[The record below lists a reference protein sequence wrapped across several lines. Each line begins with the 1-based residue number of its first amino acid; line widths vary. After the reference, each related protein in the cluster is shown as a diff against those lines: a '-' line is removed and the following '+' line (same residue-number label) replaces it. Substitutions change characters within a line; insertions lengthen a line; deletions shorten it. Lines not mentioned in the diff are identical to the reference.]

1 MAKYV
6 LGKKQSSKN
15 EDFVKAW
22 NNIEQLISRE
32 EAERLVANAVSDIKA
47 KTAGK
52 NVAYAWS
59 GGKDSLALQVVCER
73 AGINKCVL
81 CTASKIE
88 YPGFVDWCKAHAPK
102 GLTIVDNPK
111 LDIKYVADHPD
122 MLFPVN
128 SKYAAQWFHI
138 LQHRGQAIY
147 FKEQHLGKTEGEV
160 RIMRGL
166 TDKQKLKIVIE
177 DNKIQSMSYVDF
189 TKIEEIIKEVGELD
203 IIGFGTDYLDA
214 IINESLKDNM
224 GVDFSQPVP
233 KPQSNEK
240 QVEDIPQEKRDDQ
253 DEERDDIESGMQPAR
268 TMICP
273 HCGKE
278 IIL

>member
-6 LGKKQSSKN
+6 LGKKQTSRN

-32 EAERLVANAVSDIKA
+32 EAERLVADAVSDIKA

-81 CTASKIE
+81 CTASKLE

-111 LDIKYVADHPD
+111 LDIKFVAEHPD
-122 MLFPVN
+122 MLFPTN
-128 SKYAAQWFHI
+128 SKFAAQWFHI

-147 FKEQHLGKTEGEV
+147 FKEQHLDVICLGRRLQDGNHVGGKGQN
-160 RIMRGL
+160 IY
-166 TDKQKLKIVIE
+166 TDAKGVTRFSPIAHWKHEDVMAVIHYFLNHQVPPLY
-177 DNKIQSMSYVDF
+177 DWKNGFV
-189 TKIEEIIKEVGELD
+189 VG
-203 IIGFGTDYLDA
+203 T
-214 IINESLKDNM
+214 
-224 GVDFSQPVP
+224 GVW
-233 KPQSNEK
+233 
-240 QVEDIPQEKRDDQ
+240 
-253 DEERDDIESGMQPAR
+253 PAR
-268 TMICP
+268 QWVGTTQNGWQELWDINPSMVQDAAPYIASA
-273 HCGKE
+273 KDF
-278 IIL
+278 INSKK

>member
-15 EDFVKAW
+15 EDFVKVW

-32 EAERLVANAVSDIKA
+32 EAERLVADAVSDIKA

-73 AGINKCVL
+73 AGIDKCVL

-111 LDIKYVADHPD
+111 LDIKYVADYPD

-147 FKEQHLGKTEGEV
+147 FKEQHL
-160 RIMRGL
+160 
-166 TDKQKLKIVIE
+166 
-177 DNKIQSMSYVDF
+177 
-189 TKIEEIIKEVGELD
+189 D
-203 IIGFGTDYLDA
+203 IICLGRRLQDGNHVGGKGQNIYTDAKGVTRLSPIAHWKHEDVMAVIHYFLNRQVPPLYDWKNGFVVGT
-214 IINESLKDNM
+214 
-224 GVDFSQPVP
+224 GVW
-233 KPQSNEK
+233 
-240 QVEDIPQEKRDDQ
+240 
-253 DEERDDIESGMQPAR
+253 PAR
-268 TMICP
+268 QWVGTVQNGWQGLWDINPSMVRDAAPYIASA
-273 HCGKE
+273 KE
-278 IIL
+278 FINTKK

>member
-32 EAERLVANAVSDIKA
+32 EAERLVADAVSDIKA

-88 YPGFVDWCKAHAPK
+88 YPGFVEWCKAHAPK

-111 LDIKYVADHPD
+111 LDIKYVADHPE

-147 FKEQHLGKTEGEV
+147 FKEQHL
-160 RIMRGL
+160 
-166 TDKQKLKIVIE
+166 
-177 DNKIQSMSYVDF
+177 
-189 TKIEEIIKEVGELD
+189 D
-203 IIGFGTDYLDA
+203 IICLGRRLQDGNHVGGKGQNIYTDA
-214 IINESLKDNM
+214 K
-224 GVDFSQPVP
+224 GVTRFSPIAHWKHEDVMAVIHYFLNDQQPP
-233 KPQSNEK
+233 PIQL
-240 QVEDIPQEKRDDQ
+240 
-253 DEERDDIESGMQPAR
+253 EERLHRGNWSVARSPMGRHNTERLAGTLGHQPTNGER
-268 TMICP
+268 CSTLHRISKRIYQ
-273 HCGKE
+273 H
-278 IIL
+278 